1 MTPAQILVVLSIVLC
16 TASLALSKRAPEIAN
31 GLTFLA
37 LVVLALGFL
46 VGVSA

>member
-1 MTPAQILVVLSIVLC
+1 MTPAQVLVVLSIVLC
-16 TASLALSKRAPEIAN
+16 TVSLGLSKREPKIAN

-37 LVVLALGFL
+37 LVVLVLGFL